1 MDFSAAVLTEAQQA
15 FAQEVRAFLDEQLTP
30 EVYAGMRERSS
41 SFDEGFYLA
50 LGAKGWLCPRWR
62 KEDGGAELDD
72 VSAKILQAELRKRD
86 AQIGLLATTHL
97 VWPAVEASA
106 DPGLRDELRPQ
117 VAKGTVR
124 FSLGYT
130 EPDGGSDIAGAKTR
144 AVRDGDE
151 WVINGQK
158 IFTSNVQY
166 AQYVFLITRT
176 DPSLPKHKGLTMF
189 LVPTSAQ
196 GFERQP
202 LPTIG
207 DETTNIS
214 YYSDIRLPDRYRI
227 GEVNNGWST
236 LHGPLDVEHHLGE
249 HASKLDPVGPGANY
263 IRNLTRSVEAAT
275 RWAKDAPDGDGPL
288 IGDEAFLAGIG
299 HLLTEIEASTCTP
312 AAMAKIKGSDTAR
325 LGFEELID
333 LVGPAATLPYGA
345 DGAIGD
351 GIIEFGHRQAQHT
364 ATPGGTFGVF
374 RTIIAQHDLGL
385 PRPDY
390 PGRRVFLQGDRPT
403 VTAA

>member
-1 MDFSAAVLTEAQQA
+1 MDFSAVVLTEAQQE
-15 FAQEVRAFLDEQLTP
+15 FAEEVRAFLDEHLTP
-30 EVYAGMRERSS
+30 EVYAGVRAKAEH
-41 SFDEGFYLA
+41 FDKGLILA
-50 LGAKGWLCPRWR
+50 LGAKGWLMPRWP

-72 VSAKILQAELRKRD
+72 VCVKILETELARRD
-86 AQIGLLATTHL
+86 APAQVGEQLP
-97 VWPAVEASA
+97 WPAVEAHA

-117 VAKGTVR
+117 VASGEVR
-124 FSLGYT
+124 FCLGYT

-158 IFTSNVQY
+158 IFTSNAQNS
-166 AQYVFLITRT
+166 QYVFLITRT
-176 DPSLPKHKGLTMF
+176 DPTLPKHKGLTMF
-189 LVPTSAQ
+189 LVPTSSP

-214 YYSDIRLPDRYRI
+214 YYSDIRLSDRYRI

-236 LHGPLDVEHHLGE
+236 LHGPLDVEHHIGE
-249 HASKLDPVGPGANY
+249 HQSKLDGGPGAGY
-263 IRNLTRSVEAAT
+263 VRYLARSVEAVT
-275 RWAKDAPDGDGPL
+275 RWAKDAPAGDGPL
-288 IGDEAFLAGIG
+288 IGDEGFLAGIG
-299 HLLTEIEASTCTP
+299 HLLVEMEASANTP

-333 LVGPAATLPYGA
+333 LIGPAATLPYGA
-345 DGAIGD
+345 EGAIGD
-351 GIIEFGHRQAQHT
+351 GVIEFGHRQAQLT
-364 ATPGGTFGVF
+364 ATPGGTVEVF

-385 PRPDY
+385 PRPEY
-390 PGRRVFLQGDRPT
+390 PGRRVFLTGDRPAA
-403 VTAA
+403 TAA